1 MTTITAPQSQAL
13 WMLNSLMVERVTADQ
28 TNGAYS
34 MLEQWVT
41 AEGNTPVHQ
50 HTHEDE
56 AFLMVDGEIDVT
68 VGETTT
74 RLGPGGFAFA
84 PRGVPHSYA
93 VVEGTAHLYVIASP
107 GGLEGFFRDLGEPA
121 AALELPVPSEP
132 DVPTVISTAARH
144 GISILPPPE

>member
-1 MTTITAPQSQAL
+1 MTTITAPQGQAL

-41 AEGNTPVHQ
+41 ADGNPPPHM

-56 AFLMVDGEIDVT
+56 AFLVLDGEVDVT

-74 RLGPGGFAFA
+74 RWAPGGS
-84 PRGVPHSYA
+84 RS
-93 VVEGTAHLYVIASP
+93 L
-107 GGLEGFFRDLGEPA
+107 PA
-121 AALELPVPSEP
+121 ACRTPTPSW
-132 DVPTVISTAARH
+132 TAP
-144 GISILPPPE
+144 LTCT